1 LFSGVSFDKGKHSK
15 YFKVDLQSNSKNNNS
30 RNKKYRDLA
39 FREHLKKHKTQES
52 KDPRDQGPKR
62 PRAQETKGPRVSSH
76 KCPKCPRAQESR
88 KVKVGGKIK
97 PYYSNHDFSPL
108 TSVYIL
114 LLF

>member
-62 PRAQETKGPRVSSH
+62 PRAQETKGPR
-76 KCPKCPRAQESR
+76 AQEFQAISAPSAQEP
-88 KVKVGGKIK
+88 KSHVK
-97 PYYSNHDFSPL
+97 
-108 TSVYIL
+108 
-114 LLF
+114 